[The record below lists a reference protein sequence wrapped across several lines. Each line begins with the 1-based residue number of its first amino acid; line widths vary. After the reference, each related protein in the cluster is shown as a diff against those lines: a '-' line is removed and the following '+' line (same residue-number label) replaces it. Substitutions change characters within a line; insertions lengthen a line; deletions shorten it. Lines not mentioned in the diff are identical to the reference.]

1 MKKNEAYLHSGDS
14 PKSKGETIHLLLVW
28 ICARYI
34 IAYQTNNLAITT
46 LLGASPK
53 KSKDSEPKKKKKS
66 TDTAVESKADAQ
78 TKLERSRTT
87 STNVD
92 DDGSTAMNATVSSNY
107 NAEDDVQ
114 NNPTNVHS
122 SSQPPSTTEVVL
134 SLRQEPYKSIMHA
147 HFRLFGPNRFTG
159 GSNIEKVVGERILER
174 ILSGYYHR
182 DVGDTKSTVVTLYK
196 LNRAGDDVEE
206 IFHSVALRSE
216 LCVLY

>member
-1 MKKNEAYLHSGDS
+1 MKHTSTRVTRPN
-14 PKSKGETIHLLLVW
+14 PKVRRSIFSSFRHVKVSLK
-28 ICARYI
+28 R
-34 IAYQTNNLAITT
+34 TT
-46 LLGASPK
+46 LYFTPNTLLSGASPK
-53 KSKDSEPKKKKKS
+53 KSKDSESKKKKKP
-66 TDTAVESKADAQ
+66 
-78 TKLERSRTT
+78 T

-92 DDGSTAMNATVSSNY
+92 GDGSTETDATFSSKY
-107 NAEDDVQ
+107 NANVEDDVQ

-122 SSQPPSTTEVVL
+122 SSQPPTPTEVVL

-159 GSNIEKVVGERILER
+159 GSNIEKVVGERILDR

-182 DVGDTKSTVVTLYK
+182 DVGNTKTTVVTLYK

-216 LCVLY
+216 SCY